1 LIYCSNPHYLR
12 YGQGLRDRIHLWFP
26 DWTTVR
32 LDPVSI
38 IVLYFMVL
46 IEPVLYAPDIDA
58 DKFPAAQ
65 HVRSIHNTPIEG
77 VWHWFLT
84 TLGFN
89 IKDMI
94 QQGHHD
100 GIYNPGNPVH
110 P

>member
-1 LIYCSNPHYLR
+1 LNTPFYS
-12 YGQGLRDRIHLWFP
+12 
-26 DWTTVR
+26 
-32 LDPVSI
+32 
-38 IVLYFMVL
+38 
-46 IEPVLYAPDIDA
+46 EAYAPDIDA

-77 VWHWFLT
+77 IWHWFLN

-94 QQGHHD
+94 RQGHHD